1 MGSLSGFGW
10 FFNTYLIGYLRIS
23 CLTGSF
29 ATYFTGSLAGDF
41 AASLTSIWP
50 GSCFTGYL
58 TANLI
63 GSLVASLGVS
73 CLAYFIGYLM
83 GYFTT
88 NFIASLGDSCLM
100 WSCLDGYFA
109 NSFIFYLPTTL
120 AGYLFASFGRS
131 WLTNYFIDYL
141 DDYFAIYL
149 TPSLINYFF
158 Y

>member
-73 CLAYFIGYLM
+73 CLAYLLVIWWAILQL
-83 GYFTT
+83 
-88 NFIASLGDSCLM
+88 ISLHL
-100 WSCLDGYFA
+100 WE
-109 NSFIFYLPTTL
+109 TL
-120 AGYLFASFGRS
+120 AWCGHVWMVILLIPS
-131 WLTNYFIDYL
+131 YFIYQLLWQVICLLLSEDL
-141 DDYFAIYL
+141 D
-149 TPSLINYFF
+149 
-158 Y
+158 